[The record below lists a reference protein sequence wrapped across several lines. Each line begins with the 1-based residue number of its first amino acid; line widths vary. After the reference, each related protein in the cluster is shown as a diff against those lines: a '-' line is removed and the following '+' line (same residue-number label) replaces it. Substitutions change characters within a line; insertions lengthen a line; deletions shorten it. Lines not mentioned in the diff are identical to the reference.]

1 MYNFF
6 NERGENNDVSEE
18 YNIQN
23 KEQNNQLVDGG
34 KRRRYVD
41 NTLARVQNN

>member
-6 NERGENNDVSEE
+6 NERGKNNDISEE
-18 YNIQN
+18 YNIQD
-23 KEQNNQLVDGG
+23 KEQNSQLVDGR
-34 KRRRYVD
+34 KRRRYIG